1 MSNKRYLEF
10 DSTYRDRNCYPC
22 PADFTVKVTCAK
34 DSGNGLTANDYVAN
48 EYPQDSW
55 YQVPYAGSTSNDL
68 VNKKYVL
75 NPDPDVNLGVGPPPA
90 SLAQQRQIDPDDP
103 STIPAFYPDL
113 TTDIPIVINGK
124 SYASMWPIDWMNGA
138 SPTYFS
144 NLTPPATTTGAGPA
158 TGPVRIGSGAASIT
172 EYLPPPAGPPTLGDI
187 ISFGT
192 RFDGHRCDGGLTNTF
207 YTPNIKMTLPPS
219 ISTFPLTP
227 PTAEEAANALNAQFW
242 MSAAVRNRNILAPEK
257 FSGGTAS
264 APQLGPKSIEQ
275 GKFDNYFTGAM
286 LFRFTVNP
294 LYDTNTSLGGSTG
307 TADGTTNAGP
317 LLGSLGFPYYYQK
330 LSFAV
335 PPPAPVTIGAQISG
349 INSSFP
355 TTTTVFAYVA
365 CIISQQEI
373 IVRLG
378 GEIPILQPVPAVAP
392 LPPNTSTGQRLALAA
407 AGSSPTNVFPGVP
420 PNLEPIAWEDG
431 KTIEL
436 NTTQMIK
443 LATLDWAIPT
453 SGSRPFPAYFW
464 CGFVESAIIQ
474 SYDSNSG
481 LVTLDQP
488 FLSSGS
494 NSFNT
499 ASDYYLIDF
508 DSDPTGHWNKT
519 SQPYANINSG
529 SPRTF
534 FPGGAAIPNYYS
546 GRAITSISRE
556 LIQTNN
562 FGLQDTKIKNYDV
575 NRRVLYL
582 EDSLEPDDPGYR
594 GVEIS
599 SQYTLVF
606 LNEGLALEEEL
617 PIGSFIAWNGSGAN
631 GSGGNNNS
639 PSSGTNA
646 IPSSVISV
654 AVPPVPLSPQ
664 TGDMPGVYYVA
675 VTAPKGAT
683 CIVLQGARNPQQPC
697 VSPTCVRNTPLL
709 NMLGNVVGGISTI
722 TDQPNINFGSVQVPP
737 YWNKTVVDHWRTP
750 GTAPSQFWS
759 TLTPSDYSPLG
770 LGSLLGAQTILVRG
784 KSTVPLKNN
793 FIPYSPMSSI
803 SVPNDSPI
811 MIKNNGVVSL
821 QVLNGGLGYKITDPS
836 KPIMALISLPTDPDP
851 WTYSPQPGGA
861 GIINFDPFP
870 GKFVGMKPRPE
881 RFQDNA
887 GNYVYTFANICF
899 VNVTSVGSGGKVLE
913 VSVNCPGEG
922 YPRGSQVFLL
932 DGFSAGT
939 DTGTRVPTSVDT
951 YDAQNNTPT
960 NPKWI
965 PGPGSRCTCVIS
977 DTAQFLGLAGHTFPG
992 IPRPGDMVYLPS
1004 YGWGRRGEPS
1014 RTIYNS
1020 APEIG
1025 EFVLNFSGTTAD
1037 AYYLETPTLPPTV
1050 QNCLAD
1056 EQTFPETGTRVI
1068 TASIRS
1074 RNSQILI
1081 RPFVYNWDGPSNSP
1095 YHTVQYASPGAYFG
1109 GFFGLKSTT
1118 DPNGRPQV
1126 EGKNDV
1132 LWLALDKNID
1142 VTNCLERYA
1151 FSSDSYVNGNYS
1163 FCGLTN
1169 AWTYDNSNPIG
1180 SVGNLAQYPFIPQG
1194 IPDAARGIGQ
1204 WSDARFL
1211 SMGQGQIPNL
1221 HLQGSLQ
1228 LSNSLGGNW
1237 LQLLT
1242 FNRDNEYPLNY
1253 TGSTVSQNQ
1262 MVCYEIELISLI
1274 LPNLPLDNT
1283 IGGLIAFYP
1292 YLYVELSNATAPSGG
1307 TPGIIYSNNPN
1318 ARRALFRVAI
1328 DDTPTPVISKFIKV
1342 DGDGAVQTVKFKPND
1357 NLRLHVYL
1365 QNGTLFETQTK
1376 DTTPPSFPDPFVQIS
1391 AEFSIRRLT

>member
-48 EYPQDSW
+48 EYPEDSW

-75 NPDPDVNLGVGPPPA
+75 NPNPDVNLGATGG
-90 SLAQQRQIDPDDP
+90 QIDPDDP
-103 STIPAFYPDL
+103 STIPTFYPDL

-144 NLTPPATTTGAGPA
+144 NLVPPDTATGVGIAA
-158 TGPVRIGSGAASIT
+158 GPVRIGSGAASVT
-172 EYLPPPAGPPTLGDI
+172 DYYSVVSPQRGSI

-192 RFDGHRCDGGLTNTF
+192 RFDGHICSGALTDTF
-207 YTPNIKMTLPPS
+207 YTPNITMTLPP
-219 ISTFPLTP
+219 FNA
-227 PTAEEAANALNAQFW
+227 AEGAANALNAQFW

-286 LFRFTVNP
+286 LFRFTKNP
-294 LYDTNTSLGGSTG
+294 LYDTNTALGGSTG
-307 TADGTTNAGP
+307 TADGTTGNGP

-335 PPPAPVTIGAQISG
+335 PPPAPVTVGQQISG
-349 INSSFP
+349 IN
-355 TTTTVFAYVA
+355 TAGGGAIVFAYVA
-365 CIISQQEI
+365 CVISQQEI

-378 GEIPILQPVPAVAP
+378 GEIPIDQPIFGGAAV
-392 LPPNTSTGQRLALAA
+392 PNTETGARMPIIATN
-407 AGSSPTNVFPGVP
+407 SSPINVFPGVP
-420 PNLEPIAWEDG
+420 PNLEPIAWDNG
-431 KTIEL
+431 KPIEFD
-436 NTTQMIK
+436 TTQMIK
-443 LATLDWAIPT
+443 VVLTPLPLDWAIPT

-683 CIVLQGARNPQQPC
+683 CIVLQGARNPQTPC
-697 VSPTCVRNTPLL
+697 VSTTCVRNTPLL
-709 NMLGNVVGGISTI
+709 NMLGNIANGVPTS

-750 GTAPSQFWS
+750 GTLLTPTQFWS
-759 TLTPSDYSPLG
+759 TLTPSEYSPLG

-803 SVPNDSPI
+803 SVANDSPI

-851 WTYSPQPGGA
+851 WTYNPVSPP
-861 GIINFDPFP
+861 IPVTNFDPFP

-1180 SVGNLAQYPFIPQG
+1180 SVGNLTQYPFIPQG